1 MVTLIMRKQR
11 RTQSCSSIIRFHLQC
26 CKVSPDVDHNQVTIA
41 ALMFVTGDAWSGPG
55 ADVTGDQDDGLTSLT
70 RRLTGRP
77 GSGAGSCELSSSRLS
92 S

>member
-1 MVTLIMRKQR
+1 M
-11 RTQSCSSIIRFHLQC
+11 
-26 CKVSPDVDHNQVTIA
+26 TIA